1 MNNQVV
7 LFILLASVVIQL
19 VMLATKKFTTALI
32 ISGGTLALIVLI
44 KIYAAIVRRR
54 RKANTIERE
63 RARIAQYG
71 GNITGNATYIDYGV
85 EPQFSTKPPKPPT
98 NDDETFETPP
108 QSSRSSR
115 ITSGF
120 SDYISG
126 DFDELSRDSSSTSN
140 PQQQIIPIPGS
151 IKYINSIPLSFY
163 KASEGVK
170 PLLREVGS
178 EPIGPVYIDEKQ
190 ETDFKIKETK
200 QKAKEMRDEG
210 RA

>member
-44 KIYAAIVRRR
+44 KIYAAILRRM
-54 RKANTIERE
+54 RKANTLEQERDKI
-63 RARIAQYG
+63 ARIG
-71 GNITGNATYIDYGV
+71 GNATYIDYKV
-85 EPQFSTKPPKPPT
+85 DPLFSTKPPM

-120 SDYISG
+120 SDYTPE
-126 DFDELSRDSSSTSN
+126 DFDELSRDSSSTWN
-140 PQQQIIPIPGS
+140 PQQQIIPIPSS
-151 IKYINSIPLSFY
+151 IITFSDADVSFY
-163 KASEGVK
+163 KTSEGVK

-178 EPIGPVYIDEKQ
+178 KPIGPVYIDEKQ
-190 ETDFKIKETK
+190 EADFKIKETQ
-200 QKAKEMRDEG
+200 QKAKELRDIFEG
-210 RA
+210 RE